1 LQYFF
6 TKIAKS
12 MTQFSDFP
20 VNPSANQGFGTDVVV
35 SPQWLFA
42 HQFAPDVAIID
53 CRFSLAEPQLG
64 RSQYEAGH
72 IPGAY
77 YLDLTYDLS
86 SPVTVHGGRH
96 PLPDPDQLAHKLTQ
110 MGLTAQSW
118 VIAYDDSRFAYAARV
133 WWLLRWLGHQRVAVL
148 NGGLAAYQSA
158 GYPLTQEIPS
168 PRTGNFI
175 PHVRAQQ
182 ALDKT
187 TVDERKQLPTVALV
201 DSREP
206 ARYRGEQEPIDPVA
220 GHIPGAVNF
229 PWQQVTDEQGYLRSP
244 TDLQAHWQAIAD
256 TPEIIV
262 YCGSGV
268 TACVNLLAL
277 TAAGITHG
285 KLYAGSWSDWC
296 SYL

>member
-12 MTQFSDFP
+12 MTQSSDFP
-20 VNPSANQGFGTDVVV
+20 VNPSADQGFGTDVVV
-35 SPQWLFA
+35 SPQWLFT
-42 HQFAPDVAIID
+42 HQTDPSVTIVD
-53 CRFSLAEPQLG
+53 CRFSLAEPSFG
-64 RSQYEAGH
+64 RGQYDAGH

-77 YLDLTYDLS
+77 YLDLNDDLS

-96 PLPDPDQLAHKLTQ
+96 PLPDPVELAQKLTK
-110 MGLTAQSW
+110 MGVTAQSS

-133 WWLLRWLGHQRVAVL
+133 WWLLRWLGHKRVAVL
-148 NGGLAAYQSA
+148 NGGLAAYQRA
-158 GYPLTQEIPS
+158 GYPLTQEIPT

-175 PHVRAQQ
+175 PQVQ
-182 ALDKT
+182 APQVVNKT
-187 TVDERKQLPTVALV
+187 TVDACKQLPTVALV

-220 GHIPGAVNF
+220 GHIPGAVNL
-229 PWQQVTDEQGYLRSP
+229 PWQQVTDERGYLRSP